1 MGVNLANVFKAGQQ
15 RGRPQH
21 EARASVVEGFG
32 QAVADGAAQHAQ
44 QAGVGAALPTL
55 DSVSD
60 AVAQLAIV
68 QAYFAVVI
76 AGGNPTASQLA
87 AAQTAL
93 GALGADLRAL
103 QLSPE
108 PPPGSKMW
116 VSGTAAAGLAGAA
129 AVMGGVVG
137 WFAKGAA
144 KGKGRTT

>member
-1 MGVNLANVFKAGQQ
+1 MGVDLANVFKAGQQ

-32 QAVADGAAQHAQ
+32 QAVADGAAQHA
-44 QAGVGAALPTL
+44 GVGAALPTL
-55 DSVSD
+55 DPVND
-60 AVAQLAIV
+60 AVSQLAIL
-68 QAYFAVVI
+68 QAYFAVVT

-87 AAQTAL
+87 AAL
-93 GALGADLRAL
+93 GALGAMGADLRSMQL
-103 QLSPE
+103 QPE

-137 WFAKGAA
+137 WFANGAA